1 MKYPQ
6 KPAAPTLRS
15 YGVREPHD
23 EREDE
28 NVKRI
33 ISILLAL
40 IMALSLLPVSAFAAE
55 PANSGIA
62 TQSGDVAQVI
72 AKDGSLLRSYSSFEE
87 ALSTANSTDG
97 CKLKVLQDVTF
108 DYASANGSFELDGTG
123 VRFSGYLTVSGAV
136 KIIGGNFTRVNV
148 SGNAK
153 LAGGS
158 YTMLQNRDAQSWN
171 GYLPSNNYKFCDSAS
186 DTPLTADDLEKDTL
200 NGVYISGGQDEPS
213 VARIN
218 EDTTPYATLAA
229 AIDAAKP
236 SNTITLLAT
245 VDETVTIDRAITLD
259 LDGRNITGSL
269 TFTNSDARLDNSDH
283 SGTGGEI
290 ASLTINVTDSSKT
303 LIDILADQVAFL
315 NAANGSMLSGAK
327 KTLLNVQ
334 LGWHPEC
341 TYFPPNYI
349 CPCGRKGS
357 SCDHSNV
364 DTATGI
370 CAGCS
375 HQFTAST
382 TNGSTTTWY
391 DTLQRALNAAQ
402 DGSTV
407 KLFKTVTESF
417 VSTPSATS
425 FTIDWNGH
433 TLTGTL
439 SVTVGSKSNGEPSFV
454 TLTDTSGTNNGGVT
468 GTIDDSAVHLRFDAG
483 RYSSIPYVNPGFKT
497 QLDRL
502 ADGCAFV
509 DANNN
514 RNVFNANRK
523 AALSNVQVIPHTC
536 SAAAKPDG
544 TCACGRHFDTTPP
557 EITYTNAANTGK
569 ETSSSGL
576 EQNFVEV
583 HGNTLTFTITDADTA
598 VKSVKINDK
607 SVSLSNDGTYSIE
620 IDDEGKNVDDNL
632 KEGKQYV
639 TIEATDTANN
649 TAKLAFTAYR
659 MVETKITPVLEGIKI
674 LSICGDEVTTTK
686 PADYSRWRRAA
697 SPYWV
702 EFQVENQPWFDAGK
716 YLKLR
721 LFYIERPGYTAKSEL
736 SCKKTSD
743 GNYLFTTEA
752 GNEGEAA
759 WHLATY
765 LKNNRVDKE
774 TGEKKFSYEQLKDI
788 RIVRAEDTA
797 APDTTISFD
806 DKNKEYTTFTT
817 INQTTVY
824 ELFYKDSLTVNV
836 TATDDNSG
844 VASAKYLF
852 TETKY
857 TETQLQNATGW
868 KTFSL
873 TASAE
878 DPATYTGSFTLNA
891 GELGTKGF
899 LYVRTKDNANNTTNV
914 SADKGL
920 VIYTDLQVTSA
931 DPTIT
936 LSLDEARSSDARTLS
951 VNSGGSANKVTIK
964 CKDESGND
972 ITMNPVFDAYPH
984 NEYTV
989 DSDGNI
995 VLTAAFLRSRAVGT
1009 YTLTIT
1015 IDPMEEEYKDIAG
1028 NDKPTT
1034 VTVTLN
1040 VTKIKPTF
1048 TADNIPLSDKD
1059 FDGSAVNHPTIA
1071 PSITGGRNVRYE
1083 YKVKDA
1089 DDNTYTTT
1097 PPTTAGDYVVKVT
1110 IEGDESYEA
1119 VTATKNFTISPKEVT
1134 ITGTTVSN
1142 KVYNGNTD
1150 AVIANLGTL
1159 NGIVD
1164 SHNNVTIKDGSAT
1177 FNNKN
1182 VGENKTVTF
1191 SGFTLEGADAK
1202 NYTLTA
1208 QPAAATA
1215 SITPRLVTIN
1225 GLAVDNKTYDG
1236 KPDATISADLTLT
1249 LAPVANNADSG
1260 IVPNDDVTLN
1270 PTAAK
1275 AEFENKNAGA
1285 DKPVTFSD
1293 FALTGAD
1300 AGNYTLVLPTDVTAT
1315 IERKT
1320 LTVDGLKI
1328 ADKTY
1333 DGTKTAQWDGTPTL
1347 IGLVEGETLQLIC
1360 GVPTFTSATPGSNI
1374 PVTFTPF
1381 SLADGTGL
1389 AANYTLIQPVSGS
1402 ITGNIVVNRHN
1413 HSRGPRPYLPQQ
1425 PANGANGTNGGKDG
1439 VTSARTGDMGV
1450 ALYAALSL
1458 ASLSGTALLTRKRK
1472 ETL

>member
-1 MKYPQ
+1 
-6 KPAAPTLRS
+6 
-15 YGVREPHD
+15 
-23 EREDE
+23 
-28 NVKRI
+28 
-33 ISILLAL
+33 
-40 IMALSLLPVSAFAAE
+40 MALSLLPASAFAAE
-55 PANSGIA
+55 LVDSGAPALQTA
-62 TQSGDVAQVI
+62 QQEDVASLMGVSPQSTYEATI
-72 AKDGSLLRSYSSFEE
+72 KDMNGNKIKDYPKLSNALFNAAFSPNCTVELLQNV
-87 ALSTANSTDG
+87 TCDG
-97 CKLKVLQDVTF
+97 
-108 DYASANGSFELDGTG
+108 ASVYGGSFTLDCAG
-123 VRFSGYLTVSGAV
+123 FTVSGENMWDTTLTFSGTVQIKGGSFTSVHVSLTENA
-136 KIIGGNFTRVNV
+136 KITSGSFARVSV
-148 SGNAK
+148 TDNAK

-158 YTMLQNRDAQSWN
+158 YELLHRPDSRSWTDF
-171 GYLPSNNYKFCDSAS
+171 LPTS
-186 DTPLTADDLEKDTL
+186 DYAICSTATGEKL
-200 NGVYISGGQDEPS
+200 
-213 VARIN
+213 N
-218 EDTTPYATLAA
+218 EDQLYNGGRPQLRNVTVKNFGSGTETTYVAQVGDDQYTTLAA
-229 AIDAAKP
+229 AITDADPDNIIK
-236 SNTITLLAT
+236 LLT
-245 VDETVTIDRAITLD
+245 TVTESVEINKAVTLD
-259 LDGRNITGSL
+259 LNGFGINGTV
-269 TFTNSDARLDNSDH
+269 TFTDSGARLANTAPIGI
-283 SGTGGEI
+283 SGSITE
-290 ASLTINVTDSSKT
+290 LTINAGGKT
-303 LIDILADQVAFL
+303 LIDVLAYNLAFR
-315 NAANGSMLSGAK
+315 NATTATDVNGAVP
-327 KTLLNVQ
+327 TLRNVQ
-334 LGWHPEC
+334 LINHICGIDPR
-341 TYFPPNYI
+341 TNT

-357 SCDHSNV
+357 SCDHSNINA
-364 DTATGI
+364 DTGKCTE
-370 CAGCS
+370 CNK
-375 HQFTAST
+375 QFIASMTYNGT
-382 TNGSTTTWY
+382 TKWY
-391 DTLQRALNAAQ
+391 DEQDGLQTVLNAVTQ

-407 KLFKTVTESF
+407 KLFQSVAVAFVT
-417 VSTPSATS
+417 TPQATS

-433 TLTGTL
+433 TLTGLL
-439 SVTVGSKSNGEPSFV
+439 SVTVGGSNTI
-454 TLTDTSGTNNGGVT
+454 TLTDTSGTNQGGVN
-468 GTIDDSAVHLRFDAG
+468 GEIEDSAVHLKFEAG

-536 SAAAKPDG
+536 SAANLDG

-557 EITYTNAANTGK
+557 VITLDDSNICGQGTESNMQYVEVKGNKLYFTVADAETGIKSVFYNGTTLTPENGKYSIVIDDTTGK
-569 ETSSSGL
+569 TTARIVATNNAEQSSAL
-576 EQNFVEV
+576 
-583 HGNTLTFTITDADTA
+583 
-598 VKSVKINDK
+598 
-607 SVSLSNDGTYSIE
+607 
-620 IDDEGKNVDDNL
+620 NL
-632 KEGKQYV
+632 V
-639 TIEATDTANN
+639 
-649 TAKLAFTAYR
+649 AYR
-659 MVETKITPVLEGIKI
+659 MVETKISQVWNGAEVVE
-674 LSICGDEVTTTK
+674 ICGESVTTDHPVDEIRWIRATK
-686 PADYSRWRRAA
+686 PYSVKIKADPSRINANTILELR
-697 SPYWV
+697 PYTKA
-702 EFQVENQPWFDAGK
+702 EGSYCAIRSSSSDSAN
-716 YLKLR
+716 
-721 LFYIERPGYTAKSEL
+721 YT
-736 SCKKTSD
+736 
-743 GNYLFTTEA
+743 YYFTTA
-752 GNEGEAA
+752 SRS
-759 WHLATY
+759 LAQYSQDQSPSFT
-765 LKNNRVDKE
+765 LND
-774 TGEKKFSYEQLKDI
+774 LKDI
-788 RIVRAEDTA
+788 RIVRTKDTV
-797 APDTTISFD
+797 APTATITVRDVAYNSFS
-806 DKNKEYTTFTT
+806 EIYYVSGTSGM
-817 INQTTVY
+817 IPVY
-824 ELFYKDSLTVNV
+824 DLFYKGPVTVDV

-844 VASAKYLF
+844 VQKAEYLF
-852 TETKY
+852 NDNPCQTAKQVNEISSGWQPL
-857 TETQLQNATGW
+857 QLDSNGKAQ
-868 KTFSL
+868 FSL
-873 TASAE
+873 AA
-878 DPATYTGSFTLNA
+878 NQ
-891 GELGTKGF
+891 KGY
-899 LYVRTKDNANNTTNV
+899 LYVRVTDEDGNVKIVNV
-914 SADKGL
+914 SKGL

-936 LSLDEARSSDARTLS
+936 LSLDEARRSDARTLP
-951 VNSGGSANKVTIK
+951 VNSGGSKNKVTIK

-1110 IEGDESYEA
+1110 IESDESYEA

-1164 SHNNVTIKDGSAT
+1164 SHNNVTIKAGSAT

-1208 QPAAATA
+1208 QPANATA
-1215 SITPRLVTIN
+1215 SITPRLVTIT

-1360 GVPTFTSATPGSNI
+1360 GVPTFTSAIPGSNI

>member
-1 MKYPQ
+1 
-6 KPAAPTLRS
+6 
-15 YGVREPHD
+15 
-23 EREDE
+23 
-28 NVKRI
+28 
-33 ISILLAL
+33 
-40 IMALSLLPVSAFAAE
+40 MALSLLPVSAFAAE
-55 PANSGIA
+55 PDGGSTTPWSSNQASVTVDTVTYYFGDFNKAVTYAQENSGCTLKLLSNIEI
-62 TQSGDVAQVI
+62 TQNYTISN
-72 AKDGSLLRSYSSFEE
+72 F
-87 ALSTANSTDG
+87 T
-97 CKLKVLQDVTF
+97 
-108 DYASANGSFELDGTG
+108 LDGAGFTISLYPEDA
-123 VRFSGYLTVSGAV
+123 FFLLIFNKSAEIT
-136 KIIGGNFTRVNV
+136 GGNFDV
-148 SGNAK
+148 SVRLEKPATIS
-153 LAGGS
+153 GGS
-158 YTMLQNRDAQSWN
+158 YTDLTTRDGLLTDYLAN
-171 GYLPSNNYKFCDSAS
+171 GCAFYNATTGEQLSSDYLNNKTYLSDVKVKESA
-186 DTPLTADDLEKDTL
+186 TPVCKHP
-200 NGVYISGGQDEPS
+200 N
-213 VARIN
+213 
-218 EDTTPYATLAA
+218 
-229 AIDAAKP
+229 AK
-236 SNTITLLAT
+236 
-245 VDETVTIDRAITLD
+245 
-259 LDGRNITGSL
+259 
-269 TFTNSDARLDNSDH
+269 
-283 SGTGGEI
+283 
-290 ASLTINVTDSSKT
+290 VTD
-303 LIDILADQVAFL
+303 
-315 NAANGSMLSGAK
+315 
-327 KTLLNVQ
+327 
-334 LGWHPEC
+334 
-341 TYFPPNYI
+341 
-349 CPCGRKGS
+349 
-357 SCDHSNV
+357 
-364 DTATGI
+364 GI
-370 CAGCS
+370 CECG
-375 HQFTAST
+375 QEFTAST
-382 TNGSTTTWY
+382 TIEGADPVWHVNYSSAADTFKNAGTPVTLKLWKDCDFGYILSGTGTLDLNGK
-391 DTLQRALNAAQ
+391 TLTARSGGITSSFGATMLDGTPLHTNITIEDSGSNGKIAGKVKIIFKAAIMIKGGTF
-402 DGSTV
+402 DEISVGPDAGTV
-407 KLFKTVTESF
+407 
-417 VSTPSATS
+417 
-425 FTIDWNGH
+425 
-433 TLTGTL
+433 TLTGGTYGTL
-439 SVTVGSKSNGEPSFV
+439 TVAAGKTLNSLLGSGCKYYDASGSEITVPDNQLTRKNVTVKSTGGGQDSPNDVAQVDGTNYTDLNEAINAAKASGKPVKLLKDIAESV
-454 TLTDTSGTNNGGVT
+454 TLTDAVTLNLNGKNITGTLTISNDGVMLTGASGTIAKLVITVEGKTLLDVLNSAFAYQKDGKIING
-468 GTIDDSAVHLRFDAG
+468 AK
-483 RYSSIPYVNPGFKT
+483 P
-497 QLDRL
+497 QLD
-502 ADGCAFV
+502 
-509 DANNN
+509 
-514 RNVFNANRK
+514 
-523 AALSNVQVIPHTC
+523 NVQIVLHSCTFDEA
-536 SAAAKPDG
+536 SN
-544 TCACGRHFDTTPP
+544 TCACGRVKDTTPP
-557 EITYTNAANTGK
+557 VITLDDSNICGQGTESNMQY
-569 ETSSSGL
+569 
-576 EQNFVEV
+576 VEV
-583 HGNTLTFTITDADTA
+583 KGNKLYFTVTDAETG
-598 VKSVKINDK
+598 IK
-607 SVSLSNDGTYSIE
+607 SVSYNGTTLTPENGKYSIV
-620 IDDEGKNVDDNL
+620 IDDTTGK
-632 KEGKQYV
+632 
-639 TIEATDTANN
+639 T
-649 TAKLAFTAYR
+649 TAKIVATNNAGTSSVLDLIAYR
-659 MVETKITPVLEGIKI
+659 MVETKISQVWNGAEVVE
-674 LSICGDEVTTTK
+674 ICGESVATGHPVDEIRWIRATE
-686 PADYSRWRRAA
+686 PYSVKIKAQPSRINANTILELR
-697 SPYWV
+697 PY
-702 EFQVENQPWFDAGK
+702 
-716 YLKLR
+716 
-721 LFYIERPGYTAKSEL
+721 TKSEG
-736 SCKKTSD
+736 SYCAIRSSSSD
-743 GNYLFTTEA
+743 SANYTYYFTTYPQS
-752 GNEGEAA
+752 
-759 WHLATY
+759 LAQYSQGKAPSFT
-765 LKNNRVDKE
+765 LND
-774 TGEKKFSYEQLKDI
+774 LKDI
-788 RIVRAEDTA
+788 RIVRTKDTV
-797 APDTTISFD
+797 APTATI
-806 DKNKEYTTFTT
+806 
-817 INQTTVY
+817 TVRDVAY
-824 ELFYKDSLTVNV
+824 DNFSVIYYASGASGMIPVYDLFYKGPMTVDV

-844 VASAKYLF
+844 VQTVEYLF
-852 TETKY
+852 NDNPCQTAKQVNEILDRWQTL
-857 TETQLQNATGW
+857 QLDNNGKAQ
-868 KTFSL
+868 FSL
-873 TASAE
+873 AA
-878 DPATYTGSFTLNA
+878 NQ
-891 GELGTKGF
+891 KGY
-899 LYVRTKDNANNTTNV
+899 LYVRVTDEDGNVKIVNV
-914 SADKGL
+914 SKGL

-936 LSLDEARSSDARTLS
+936 LSLDEARRSDARTLP
-951 VNSGGSANKVTIK
+951 VNSGGSKNKVTIK

-1015 IDPMEEEYKDIAG
+1015 IDPVGEKYKEADG

-1249 LAPVANNADSG
+1249 LVPVVNNADSG

-1360 GVPTFTSATPGSNI
+1360 GVPTFTSAIPGSNI

>member
-1 MKYPQ
+1 
-6 KPAAPTLRS
+6 
-15 YGVREPHD
+15 
-23 EREDE
+23 
-28 NVKRI
+28 
-33 ISILLAL
+33 
-40 IMALSLLPVSAFAAE
+40 MALSLLPVSAFAAE
-55 PANSGIA
+55 LENKGIA
-62 TQSGDVAQVI
+62 TQSGVVATI
-72 AKDGSLLRSYSSFEE
+72 TYAD
-87 ALSTANSTDG
+87 NSTENFSDFNAALTKASASSG
-97 CKLKVLQDVTF
+97 CTLQVLQNVNL
-108 DYASANGSFELDGTG
+108 SGGRVSVNGSFTLDGTDTDG
-123 VRFSGYLTVSGAV
+123 NAVNIKDWLIISGNIT
-136 KIIGGNFTRVNV
+136 ITGGNFERLSV
-148 SGNAK
+148 SGSIK

-158 YTMLQNRDAQSWN
+158 YETLLNSDDNQPWTS
-171 GYLPSNNYKFCDSAS
+171 YLPTGYAFLDSVGNQLTQYDLDADYLTNVNVQNISDGHVAKIGTTKYKTLSA
-186 DTPLTADDLEKDTL
+186 A
-200 NGVYISGGQDEPS
+200 V
-213 VARIN
+213 
-218 EDTTPYATLAA
+218 AA
-229 AIDAAKP
+229 ASPRD
-236 SNTITLLAT
+236 TITLLAT
-245 VDETVTIDRAITLD
+245 VDESVTIDRAITLN

-269 TFTNSDARLDNSDH
+269 TFTSSDARLNNSDY

-290 ASLTINVTDSSKT
+290 TNLTINVTDSSKT
-303 LIDILADQVAFL
+303 LIDISADGVAFY
-315 NAANGSMLSGAK
+315 NANATYSSILDGAK
-327 KTLLNVQ
+327 KTLSNVR

-341 TYFPPNYI
+341 SPDPYNNNI
-349 CPCGRKGS
+349 CPCGRKSS

-364 DTATGI
+364 NADTGK

-382 TNGSTTTWY
+382 TSGSTTTWY

-407 KLFKTVTESF
+407 KLFKTVTESY
-417 VSTPSATS
+417 VTTPSATS

-454 TLTDTSGTNNGGVT
+454 TLTDTSDTNNGGVT
-468 GTIDDSAVHLRFDAG
+468 GTIEDLANHLRFDAG
-483 RYSSIPYVNPGFKT
+483 RYSSIPSITGGIAPK

-502 ADGCAFV
+502 ADGHAFAM
-509 DANNN
+509 DSDPFTIIPANNSQPL
-514 RNVFNANRK
+514 F
-523 AALSNVQVIPHTC
+523 NVQVIPHTC

-557 EITYTNAANTGK
+557 DVTLIRDNIYRQGVDNDN
-569 ETSSSGL
+569 SPY
-576 EQNFVEV
+576 VEV
-583 HGNTLTFTITDADTA
+583 KGNKLYFTVADAETG
-598 VKSVKINDK
+598 IK
-607 SVSLSNDGTYSIE
+607 SVSYNGTTLTPENGKYSIA
-620 IDDEGKNVDDNL
+620 IDDTTGKTTARIV
-632 KEGKQYV
+632 
-639 TIEATDTANN
+639 ATNN
-649 TAKLAFTAYR
+649 AEQSSALDLVAYR
-659 MVETKITPVLEGIKI
+659 MVETKISQVWNGAEVVE
-674 LSICGDEVTTTK
+674 ICGESVTTGHPVDEIRWIRATEPYSVK
-686 PADYSRWRRAA
+686 IKADPSRINAKTILELR
-697 SPYWV
+697 PY
-702 EFQVENQPWFDAGK
+702 
-716 YLKLR
+716 
-721 LFYIERPGYTAKSEL
+721 TKSEG
-736 SCKKTSD
+736 SYCAIRSSSSD
-743 GNYLFTTEA
+743 SANYTYYFTTA
-752 GNEGEAA
+752 PRS
-759 WHLATY
+759 LAQYSQDQSPSFT
-765 LKNNRVDKE
+765 LND
-774 TGEKKFSYEQLKDI
+774 LKDI
-788 RIVRAEDTA
+788 RIVRTKDTF
-797 APDTTISFD
+797 APTATI
-806 DKNKEYTTFTT
+806 
-817 INQTTVY
+817 TVRDVAY
-824 ELFYKDSLTVNV
+824 DNFSVIYYASGMIPVYDLFYKGPVTVDV

-844 VASAKYLF
+844 VQTVEYLF
-852 TETKY
+852 NDNPCQTAKQVNEILDGWQML
-857 TETQLQNATGW
+857 QLDSNGKAQ
-868 KTFSL
+868 FSL
-873 TASAE
+873 AA
-878 DPATYTGSFTLNA
+878 NQ
-891 GELGTKGF
+891 KGY
-899 LYVRTKDNANNTTNV
+899 LYVRVTDEDGNVKIVNV
-914 SADKGL
+914 SKGL

-936 LSLDEARSSDARTLS
+936 LSLDEARRSEARTLS
-951 VNSGGSANKVTIK
+951 VNSGGSKNKVTIK

-984 NEYTV
+984 NEYTI

-1208 QPAAATA
+1208 QPANATA

-1360 GVPTFTSATPGSNI
+1360 GVPTFTSVTPGSNI

-1389 AANYTLIQPVSGS
+1389 ASNYTLIQPVSGS

>member
-1 MKYPQ
+1 M
-6 KPAAPTLRS
+6 
-15 YGVREPHD
+15 
-23 EREDE
+23 
-28 NVKRI
+28 KRI

-40 IMALSLLPVSAFAAE
+40 IMALSLLPASAFAVE

-62 TQSGDVAQVI
+62 TQSNDVAQVI
-72 AKDGSLLRSYSSFEE
+72 AADGSTLIGSYPAFDNAYNAAKDIPNCTLKLL
-87 ALSTANSTDG
+87 
-97 CKLKVLQDVTF
+97 KDVTIYNSYQISNF
-108 DYASANGSFELDGTG
+108 TLDGTG
-123 VRFSGYLTVSGAV
+123 HTISPYSFYSLSLENNAKITGGIFNAIVVLCSGA
-136 KIIGGNFTRVNV
+136 
-148 SGNAK
+148 K
-153 LAGGS
+153 LSGGS
-158 YTMLQNRDAQSWN
+158 YTSLTLRGITWNDALES
-171 GYLPSNNYKFCDSAS
+171 GHKFYKGG
-186 DTPLTADDLEKDTL
+186 TPLTEADLSKRSLQDVEVKPYSGSTDPIYAAQIGDTKYETL
-200 NGVYISGGQDEPS
+200 NEAI
-213 VARIN
+213 AA
-218 EDTTPYATLAA
+218 ATAA
-229 AIDAAKP
+229 AIVELRSHVTED
-236 SNTITLLAT
+236 
-245 VDETVTIDRAITLD
+245 VTIDKAIILD
-259 LDGRNITGSL
+259 LSSYGVNGIL
-269 TFTNSDARLDNSDH
+269 TISNPDACLTTTSTFKN
-283 SGTGGEI
+283 SGTI
-290 ASLTINVTDSSKT
+290 AKLV
-303 LIDILADQVAFL
+303 IDVED
-315 NAANGSMLSGAK
+315 
-327 KTLLNVQ
+327 KTLLDVLPDNFAYQQNSKTINGAERELKDVQ
-334 LGWHPEC
+334 
-341 TYFPPNYI
+341 I
-349 CPCGRKGS
+349 
-357 SCDHSNV
+357 
-364 DTATGI
+364 ATHYTCI
-370 CAGCS
+370 
-375 HQFTAST
+375 FDNST
-382 TNGSTTTWY
+382 
-391 DTLQRALNAAQ
+391 
-402 DGSTV
+402 
-407 KLFKTVTESF
+407 
-417 VSTPSATS
+417 
-425 FTIDWNGH
+425 
-433 TLTGTL
+433 
-439 SVTVGSKSNGEPSFV
+439 
-454 TLTDTSGTNNGGVT
+454 
-468 GTIDDSAVHLRFDAG
+468 
-483 RYSSIPYVNPGFKT
+483 
-497 QLDRL
+497 
-502 ADGCAFV
+502 
-509 DANNN
+509 
-514 RNVFNANRK
+514 
-523 AALSNVQVIPHTC
+523 
-536 SAAAKPDG
+536 
-544 TCACGRHFDTTPP
+544 TCACGRVKNTTPP
-557 EITYTNAANTGK
+557 VITYTNATRTGT
-569 ETSSSGL
+569 ETSSSGY

-583 HGNTLTFTITDADTA
+583 HGNTLTFTITDDTA
-598 VKSVKINDK
+598 VKSVKINGE
-607 SVSLSNDGTYSIE
+607 SVNLSSDDTYSIE
-620 IDDEGKNVDDNL
+620 IDDERSEVDDNL

-659 MVETKITPVLEGIKI
+659 MVETKITPVPEGIKI

-817 INQTTVY
+817 INQPTAY

-836 TATDDNSG
+836 SATDDNSG
-844 VASAKYLF
+844 VAATAEYLF
-852 TETKY
+852 TETRY
-857 TETQLQNATGW
+857 AEDRIQNATDW
-868 KTFSL
+868 QTFSL
-873 TASAE
+873 TASVE

-891 GELGTKGF
+891 GKLGTKGF

-914 SADKGL
+914 SANKGL
-920 VIYTDLQVTSA
+920 VIYKDAVGTNT
-931 DPTIT
+931 TIT
-936 LSLDEARSSDARTLS
+936 KDLYEVRTSPVPLP
-951 VNSGGSANKVTIK
+951 VNSGSSANKVVIT
-964 CKDESGND
+964 CTDSSGNKTTLRPFGVPAIPYD
-972 ITMNPVFDAYPH
+972 YDVREN
-984 NEYTV
+984 
-989 DSDGNI
+989 GN
-995 VLTAAFLRSRAVGT
+995 VSLTQYFLKDLTVGT
-1009 YTLTIT
+1009 YTLEIT
-1015 IDPMEEEYKDIAG
+1015 IDPVGEKYKEADG

-1208 QPAAATA
+1208 QPANATA

-1360 GVPTFTSATPGSNI
+1360 GVPTFTSAIPGSNI

-1389 AANYTLIQPVSGS
+1389 ASNYTLIQPVSGS

-1458 ASLSGTALLTRKRK
+1458 ASFSGTALLTRKRK

>member
-1 MKYPQ
+1 
-6 KPAAPTLRS
+6 
-15 YGVREPHD
+15 
-23 EREDE
+23 
-28 NVKRI
+28 
-33 ISILLAL
+33 
-40 IMALSLLPVSAFAAE
+40 MALSLLPVSAFAAE
-55 PANSGIA
+55 PDGGSTTPWSSNQASVTVDTVTYYFWDFNKAVTYAQENSGC
-62 TQSGDVAQVI
+62 TL
-72 AKDGSLLRSYSSFEE
+72 KLLQ
-87 ALSTANSTDG
+87 N
-97 CKLKVLQDVTF
+97 VTF
-108 DYASANGSFELDGTG
+108 DYNAASGDFTLDGTNADG
-123 VRFSGYLTVSGAV
+123 NAVNIDGPLMIGGTVV
-136 KIIGGNFTRVNV
+136 VTGGNFTSVTV
-148 SGNAK
+148 WESAK

-158 YTMLQNRDAQSWN
+158 YT
-171 GYLPSNNYKFCDSAS
+171 
-186 DTPLTADDLEKDTL
+186 
-200 NGVYISGGQDEPS
+200 
-213 VARIN
+213 
-218 EDTTPYATLAA
+218 
-229 AIDAAKP
+229 
-236 SNTITLLAT
+236 
-245 VDETVTIDRAITLD
+245 
-259 LDGRNITGSL
+259 
-269 TFTNSDARLDNSDH
+269 
-283 SGTGGEI
+283 
-290 ASLTINVTDSSKT
+290 
-303 LIDILADQVAFL
+303 
-315 NAANGSMLSGAK
+315 
-327 KTLLNVQ
+327 
-334 LGWHPEC
+334 
-341 TYFPPNYI
+341 
-349 CPCGRKGS
+349 
-357 SCDHSNV
+357 
-364 DTATGI
+364 
-370 CAGCS
+370 
-375 HQFTAST
+375 
-382 TNGSTTTWY
+382 
-391 DTLQRALNAAQ
+391 
-402 DGSTV
+402 
-407 KLFKTVTESF
+407 
-417 VSTPSATS
+417 
-425 FTIDWNGH
+425 
-433 TLTGTL
+433 TL
-439 SVTVGSKSNGEPSFV
+439 SKRGGSW
-454 TLTDTSGTNNGGVT
+454 
-468 GTIDDSAVHLRFDAG
+468 ID
-483 RYSSIPYVNPGFKT
+483 Y
-497 QLDRL
+497 L
-502 ADGCAFV
+502 ADGCAFY
-509 DANNN
+509 DATDEQLSSDDLNNSA
-514 RNVFNANRK
+514 R
-523 AALSNVQVIPHTC
+523 LSNVKVKESATPVCKHPNEKVTDGICECGQEFTASTTIAGADPEWHRDYPTAAETFKNADTPVTLKLWKDCNFGYILSGTGTLDLNGKTLTAQSSGITSSFGATASNGNPLHTNITIEDSGSNGKIAGKVKIIFNAAIMIKGGTFDEISVGQDAGTVILTGGTYGTLTVAVGKTLNSLLGSGCKYYDASGSEITVSNTQFTLNNVTVKSTGGGQDSPDDVAQVDGKNYTDLNEAIT
-536 SAAAKPDG
+536 AAKASGKPVKLLKDIAESVTLTDAVTLNLNGKNITGTLTISNDG
-544 TCACGRHFDTTPP
+544 VMLAGASGTIPELVITVEGKTLLDVLNSAFAYQKDGKIINGAKPQLDNVQIVLHSCTFDEASNTCACGRVKDTTPP
-557 EITYTNAANTGK
+557 EITYTNATRTGT
-569 ETSSSGL
+569 ETSSSGY

-583 HGNTLTFTITDADTA
+583 HGNTLTFTITDDTA
-598 VKSVKINDK
+598 VKSVKINGEL
-607 SVSLSNDGTYSIE
+607 VSPSNDGKYSIE
-620 IDDEGKNVDDNL
+620 IDDERSEVDDNL

-817 INQTTVY
+817 INQPTAY

-836 TATDDNSG
+836 SATDDNSG
-844 VASAKYLF
+844 VAATAEYLF
-852 TETKY
+852 TETRY
-857 TETQLQNATGW
+857 AEDRIQNATDW
-868 KTFSL
+868 QTFSL
-873 TASAE
+873 TASVE

-914 SADKGL
+914 SANKGL
-920 VIYTDLQVTSA
+920 VIYKDAVGTNT
-931 DPTIT
+931 TIT
-936 LSLDEARSSDARTLS
+936 KDLYEVRTSPVPLP
-951 VNSGGSANKVTIK
+951 VNSGSSANKVVIT
-964 CKDESGND
+964 CTDSSGNKTTLRPFGVPAIPYD
-972 ITMNPVFDAYPH
+972 VHEN
-984 NEYTV
+984 
-989 DSDGNI
+989 GN
-995 VLTAAFLRSRAVGT
+995 VSLTQYFLKDLTVGT
-1009 YTLTIT
+1009 YTLEIT
-1015 IDPMEEEYKDIAG
+1015 IDPVGEKYKEADG

-1040 VTKIKPTF
+1040 VTKNTRTVKITNDISKVYDGTPVGAPQYT
-1048 TADNIPLSDKD
+1048 LSD
-1059 FDGSAVNHPTIA
+1059 
-1071 PSITGGRNVRYE
+1071 GRTDTQQQVTFA
-1083 YKVKDA
+1083 YKVKGA
-1089 DDNTYTTT
+1089 NDDTYTAIA
-1097 PPTTAGDYVVKVT
+1097 PTAAGTYTVRISVT
-1110 IEGDESYEA
+1110 GHSNYIDVFDEA
-1119 VTATKNFTISPKEVT
+1119 NFTISQRKITVT
-1134 ITGTTVSN
+1134 GIEAN
-1142 KVYNGNTD
+1142 DKVYDGTATASIVANSGVLSPVAGNSSS
-1150 AVIANLGTL
+1150 GK
-1159 NGIVD
+1159 VD
-1164 SHNNVTIKDGSAT
+1164 GDDVSFTISDPK
-1177 FNNKN
+1177 FENKK
-1182 VGENKTVTF
+1182 VGENKSVTFTVTLTGDTA
-1191 SGFTLEGADAK
+1191 S
-1202 NYTLTA
+1202 NYTLV
-1208 QPAAATA
+1208 QPANATA

-1275 AEFENKNAGA
+1275 AEFEDKNAGA

-1360 GVPTFTSATPGSNI
+1360 GVPTFTSAIPGSNI

-1458 ASLSGTALLTRKRK
+1458 ASFSGTALLTRKRK

>member
-1 MKYPQ
+1 M
-6 KPAAPTLRS
+6 
-15 YGVREPHD
+15 
-23 EREDE
+23 
-28 NVKRI
+28 KRI

-40 IMALSLLPVSAFAAE
+40 IMALSLLPASAFAVE

-62 TQSGDVAQVI
+62 TQSNDVAQVI
-72 AKDGSLLRSYSSFEE
+72 AADGSTLIGSYPAFDNAYNAAKDIPNCTLKLL
-87 ALSTANSTDG
+87 
-97 CKLKVLQDVTF
+97 KDVTIYNSYQISNF
-108 DYASANGSFELDGTG
+108 TLDGTG
-123 VRFSGYLTVSGAV
+123 HTISPYSFYSLSLENNAKITGGIFNAIVVLCSGA
-136 KIIGGNFTRVNV
+136 
-148 SGNAK
+148 K
-153 LAGGS
+153 LSGGS
-158 YTMLQNRDAQSWN
+158 YTSLTLRGITWNDALES
-171 GYLPSNNYKFCDSAS
+171 GHKFYKGG
-186 DTPLTADDLEKDTL
+186 TPLTEADLSKRSLQDVEVKPYSGSTDPIYAAQIGDTKYETL
-200 NGVYISGGQDEPS
+200 NEAI
-213 VARIN
+213 AA
-218 EDTTPYATLAA
+218 ATAA
-229 AIDAAKP
+229 AIVELRSHVTED
-236 SNTITLLAT
+236 
-245 VDETVTIDRAITLD
+245 VTIDKGIILD
-259 LDGRNITGSL
+259 LSSYGVNGIL
-269 TFTNSDARLDNSDH
+269 TISNPDACLTTTSTFKN
-283 SGTGGEI
+283 SGTI
-290 ASLTINVTDSSKT
+290 AKLV
-303 LIDILADQVAFL
+303 IDVED
-315 NAANGSMLSGAK
+315 
-327 KTLLNVQ
+327 KTLLDVLPDNFAYQQNSKTINGAERELKDVQ
-334 LGWHPEC
+334 
-341 TYFPPNYI
+341 I
-349 CPCGRKGS
+349 
-357 SCDHSNV
+357 
-364 DTATGI
+364 ATHYTCI
-370 CAGCS
+370 
-375 HQFTAST
+375 FDNST
-382 TNGSTTTWY
+382 
-391 DTLQRALNAAQ
+391 
-402 DGSTV
+402 
-407 KLFKTVTESF
+407 
-417 VSTPSATS
+417 
-425 FTIDWNGH
+425 
-433 TLTGTL
+433 
-439 SVTVGSKSNGEPSFV
+439 
-454 TLTDTSGTNNGGVT
+454 
-468 GTIDDSAVHLRFDAG
+468 
-483 RYSSIPYVNPGFKT
+483 
-497 QLDRL
+497 
-502 ADGCAFV
+502 
-509 DANNN
+509 
-514 RNVFNANRK
+514 
-523 AALSNVQVIPHTC
+523 
-536 SAAAKPDG
+536 
-544 TCACGRHFDTTPP
+544 TCACGRVKNTTPP
-557 EITYTNAANTGK
+557 VITYTNATRTGT
-569 ETSSSGL
+569 ETSSSGY

-583 HGNTLTFTITDADTA
+583 HGNTLTFTITDDTA
-598 VKSVKINDK
+598 VKSVKINGE
-607 SVSLSNDGTYSIE
+607 SVSPSNDGKYSIE
-620 IDDEGKNVDDNL
+620 IDNEDKDVNDNL
-632 KEGKQYV
+632 KRGYQPVRIIAE
-639 TIEATDTANN
+639 DTAGNSIERY
-649 TAKLAFTAYR
+649 FIAYR
-659 MVETKITPVLEGIKI
+659 MVETKITQVPDGIKI
-674 LSICGDEVTTTK
+674 LSICGDPVTAEN
-686 PADYSRWRRAA
+686 PASASRWRRAA

-824 ELFYKDSLTVNV
+824 ELFYKYSQTVNV
-836 TATDDNSG
+836 SATDDNSG
-844 VASAKYLF
+844 VAATAEYLF

-857 TETQLQNATGW
+857 TETKLQNATDVW
-868 KTFSL
+868 TPIPL
-873 TASAE
+873 TASTT

-899 LYVRTKDNANNTTNV
+899 LYVRTKDKDKANNTTNV

-920 VIYTDLQVTSA
+920 VIYKDAVGTNT
-931 DPTIT
+931 TIT
-936 LSLDEARSSDARTLS
+936 KDLYEVRTSPVPLP
-951 VNSGGSANKVTIK
+951 VNSGSSANKVVIT
-964 CKDESGND
+964 CTDSSGNKTTLRPFGVPAIPYD
-972 ITMNPVFDAYPH
+972 VHEN
-984 NEYTV
+984 
-989 DSDGNI
+989 GN
-995 VLTAAFLRSRAVGT
+995 VSLTQYFLKDLTVGT
-1009 YTLTIT
+1009 YTLEIT
-1015 IDPMEEEYKDIAG
+1015 IDPVGEKYKEADG

-1040 VTKIKPTF
+1040 VTKNTRTVKITNDISKVYDGQSVGEPQYTLSAGNTGAQQVTF
-1048 TADNIPLSDKD
+1048 A
-1059 FDGSAVNHPTIA
+1059 
-1071 PSITGGRNVRYE
+1071 
-1083 YKVKDA
+1083 YKVKGA
-1089 DDNTYTTT
+1089 NDDTYTAIA
-1097 PPTTAGDYVVKVT
+1097 PTAAGTYTVRISVTGHSDYIDV
-1110 IEGDESYEA
+1110 SYEQD
-1119 VTATKNFTISPKEVT
+1119 FTISKREITVT
-1134 ITGTTVSN
+1134 GVEAN
-1142 KVYNGNTD
+1142 DKVYDGKTKASIVANSGVLSPVAGNSSS
-1150 AVIANLGTL
+1150 GK
-1159 NGIVD
+1159 VD
-1164 SHNNVTIKDGSAT
+1164 GDDVSFTISDPKFENKD
-1177 FNNKN
+1177 
-1182 VGENKTVTF
+1182 VGENKSVTFTVTLT
-1191 SGFTLEGADAK
+1191 GDAAS
-1202 NYTLTA
+1202 NYTLVRPDAT
-1208 QPAAATA
+1208 TA

-1360 GVPTFTSATPGSNI
+1360 GVPTFTSAIPGSNI